1 MRSDAVDTQQAR
13 LTNRYAARSAL
24 SSASRPR
31 RPSASPSLEDVPV
44 IEPQAAELLV
54 HYDSRAVHY
63 ETLRFEV

>member
-1 MRSDAVDTQQAR
+1 MLEPLRQMHAANVRVVEREQA
-13 LTNRYAARSAL
+13 TH
-24 SSASRPR
+24 

-54 HYDSRAVHY
+54 HYDSRAVHD